1 MDTGMFRRPPRQP
14 GPEPVTGGSPV
25 DHLRQLSRQ
34 RTALLWRHPEP
45 ASLAKMVGSSRM
57 WERRP
62 GDEDFAEVRVAVDAR
77 KPTVDIAALEPP
89 AIEDLETSTAI
100 AVPHLP
106 LSVRLRAFSR
116 VTLRGEREPVTGLT
130 RAMLAQLAVLH
141 SPEELRIA
149 VVAAPGRMAE
159 WDWARQLPHTRT
171 PAATLVFETLL
182 DLEKTLGKDLSDR
195 PRYDP
200 AAKTPTSGAHLVVI
214 LDGGEVAPT
223 CRLVGV
229 GPKSTTVVDLSG
241 QAPGG
246 AGRWLLRLNVTA
258 TAVAVDTPRQTT
270 PLGTPDLLPL
280 AQAEELSRRLSARQ
294 PAGEQEG
301 TGKPPVEKTR
311 RLGHSAVLTDLLGIP
326 DAAALDPRST
336 WQPDPGAQRFRVPIG
351 TGADGTAVELDL
363 GEHPH
368 GLIVGATGSGKSEL
382 LRTIVTAFAVTHTP
396 SEINFLL
403 LDYRGGVDTPD
414 LDGLPH
420 TSAILSDLEGEVHGS
435 DRLHQAILG
444 ELQRRRDLPD
454 VPGMPR
460 PRLLVVIDGFDHA
473 LDSRPDITDVLLAIA
488 RDGAD
493 LGVHLL
499 LAGSRFE
506 EGRLRGLDSHLTY
519 RIGMRTFSAAESSAV
534 IGVPDAHELPNRPGA
549 GYLKA
554 GASSLQWF
562 KVAAVSCPYSGP
574 DGPALLAVITGRLAD
589 QGPPAH
595 RILLAPLVV
604 APNITDLLDGERPA
618 RLTVPVGVT
627 DRPYDQR
634 QEPYLLELGG
644 TAGNVAVV
652 GGDRSGK
659 STLLR
664 TLIAAL
670 ALTHG
675 PREVQF
681 FGIDLGGGGLQSL
694 DGLPHLSAL
703 AGRADTDTIRRT
715 LAEIGA
721 LIDAREARFTGHAD
735 SDDPFGEVFLV
746 IDGWAELCQDHR
758 DIDRSVLDLATR
770 GLGYGVHV
778 VLTATH
784 WAQIPGDLREVL
796 ATRIELRLADP
807 KESEID
813 RQAARRMP
821 ETPGCG
827 LTREGLHFLT
837 AVPRI
842 DGHDDL
848 FDAVRGAADLV
859 ARARADWPDERA
871 PRLRLLPRLLPAA
884 ELTGPGIPIGIDEVN
899 LAPVRFDDAES
910 SSHLVIFG
918 DPGSGKTNLLRLIA
932 RSVAHRYALDEARLV
947 LIDYRR
953 TLLGAVDGEHLL
965 THATSG
971 TVLADAIGSIQAA
984 MSRRLP
990 GPDVTREQLRDR
1002 SWWRGPDLFI
1012 LVDDYDLVVTPG
1024 NNPLSGL
1031 VELIPYARD
1040 IGLHLIIARR
1050 SKGAGRA
1057 VYEPLLRRLEQVD
1070 SPVLVMSG
1078 DPEEGKL
1085 FGRVR
1090 PRPQPPGRGVL
1101 SRHSDGTTVLQTA
1114 WSDPEMPSLAST
1126 SARTSP

>member
-1 MDTGMFRRPPRQP
+1 MDTGMFRRPPRQA
-14 GPEPVTGGSPV
+14 GPEPVTGESPV

-45 ASLAKMVGSSRM
+45 AALPSMVGSSRM
-57 WERRP
+57 WERRT

-77 KPTVDIAALEPP
+77 KPTVDIAALEPS

-130 RAMLAQLAVLH
+130 RAMIAQLAVLH

-149 VVAAPGRMAE
+149 VVAEPGRLAA
-159 WDWARQLPHTRT
+159 WDWVRQLPHTR
-171 PAATLVFETLL
+171 AAAGTLVFETLL
-182 DLEKTLGKDLSDR
+182 DLEKTLGRDLSDR

-200 AAKTPTSGAHLVVI
+200 AAKTPESGAHLVVI

-258 TAVAVDTPRQTT
+258 AAVAIDTPKQTT
-270 PLGTPDLLPL
+270 QLGTPDMLTV
-280 AQAEELSRRLSARQ
+280 AQAEDLSRRLSTRQ
-294 PAGEQEG
+294 LAGEE
-301 TGKPPVEKTR
+301 KEPPVENVR

-336 WQPDPGAQRFRVPIG
+336 WQPGPDRHLLRVPIG
-351 TGADGTAVELDL
+351 TGADGAVVEIDL
-363 GEHPH
+363 GENPH
-368 GLIVGATGSGKSEL
+368 GLIVGATGTGKTQL
-382 LRTIVTAFAVTHTP
+382 IRTILIAFAVTHSP
-396 SEINFLL
+396 SEVNFLL
-403 LDYRGGVDTPD
+403 IDRAGGLTGGHLDD
-414 LDGLPH
+414 LPH
-420 TSAILSDLEGEVHGS
+420 TGAVLSYVGESEH
-435 DRLHQAILG
+435 DDNRLLQALLG
-444 ELQRRRDLPD
+444 EIERRRNLIKDD
-454 VPGMPR
+454 PR
-460 PRLLVVIDGFDHA
+460 IPMPRLLVVVDEFQDAVDLRSNFIDAFM
-473 LDSRPDITDVLLAIA
+473 TIA
-488 RDGAD
+488 RSGAEV
-493 LGVHLL
+493 GMHLL
-499 LAGSRFE
+499 LVAQRLE
-506 EGRLRGLDSHLTY
+506 EGRLRGLDTHLSY
-519 RIGMRTFSAAESSAV
+519 RIALRTASERESQEL
-534 IGVPDAHELPNRPGA
+534 IGVPDAFELPKTPGA
-549 GYLKA
+549 GFLKT
-554 GASSLQWF
+554 GTSSLQWF
-562 KVAAVSCPYSGP
+562 RAATV
-574 DGPALLAVITGRLAD
+574 DGAYREEGGASLLDVIAVRLAVE
-589 QGPPAH
+589 GPPAH
-595 RILLAPLVV
+595 QILLAPLVV
-604 APNITDLLDGERPA
+604 APNIVDLLGEQRRA

-627 DRPYDQR
+627 DRPYEQR

-644 TAGNVAVV
+644 AAGNIAVV

-670 ALTHG
+670 ALTHD

-681 FGIDLGGGGLQSL
+681 LCIDLGGGDLNAMA
-694 DGLPHLSAL
+694 GLPHMSGM
-703 AGRADTDTIRRT
+703 AGRSDTDIIRRT
-715 LAEIGA
+715 LAEVDA
-721 LIDAREARFTGHAD
+721 LIGAREARFTGRAD

-746 IDGWAELCQDHR
+746 VDGWAELCEDHR
-758 DIDRSVLDLATR
+758 DIDRTVLDLATR
-770 GLGYGVHV
+770 GLDYGVHV
-778 VLTATH
+778 AITATR
-784 WAQIPGDLREVL
+784 WAEIPGDMRDLFG
-796 ATRIELRLADP
+796 TRIELRLGVAA
-807 KESEID
+807 ESEID
-813 RQAARRMP
+813 RRAARTVP
-821 ETPGCG
+821 TTPGRG

-837 AVPRI
+837 AVPRVE
-842 DGHDDL
+842 GPNDL
-848 FDAVRGAADLV
+848 FDSARGSAELV
-859 ARARADWPDERA
+859 ARAKAIWPAERA

-884 ELTGPGIPIGIDEVN
+884 DLTGPGIPIGLDEAN

-918 DPGSGKTNLLRLIA
+918 DQGCGKTNLLRLIA
-932 RSVAHRYALDEARLV
+932 RSVTSRYTLDEARLV
-947 LIDYRR
+947 LVDYRR
-953 TLLGAVDGEHLL
+953 GLLGAVDGEHLL

-971 TVLADAIGSIQAA
+971 TVLNDAMGSIIAA

-1012 LVDDYDLVVTPG
+1012 LIDDYDLVVTPG

-1050 SKGAGRA
+1050 AGGAGRA
-1057 VYEPLLRRLEQVD
+1057 TYEPLLRRLEQLD

-1078 DPEEGKL
+1078 SPEEGKL
-1085 FGRVR
+1085 FGKVR

-1114 WSDPEMPSLAST
+1114 WSDPEMPSLN
-1126 SARTSP
+1126 ARTNP